1 MSLAEAVTMIVEE
14 MEKDSQ
20 AIPGRDS
27 DPRLNAY
34 AKQLRIALRCDAGR
48 PQQTAPMFPPG
59 FQPTGGPQT
68 SENNPYIA
76 AAREEFRKK
85 KLEERRQEALGPLR
99 EPGGLVQLV
108 GVPGSDGISTS
119 VEVNEALAP
128 GATPIIDGKV
138 FRYEEDGKLHYAAQE
153 TGALL
158 KARGATEETIL
169 RALGK

>member
-20 AIPGRDS
+20 ATPGQDS
-27 DPRLNAY
+27 DPRLYAY
-34 AKQLRIALRCDAGR
+34 AKQLRIALKCDAGR
-48 PQQTAPMFPPG
+48 PQQTASMFPPG

-85 KLEERRQEALGPLR
+85 KLDERRQEALGPLR

-119 VEVNEALAP
+119 IEVNETLVP
-128 GATPIIDGKV
+128 GVTPIIDGMV
-138 FRYEEDGKLHYAAQE
+138 FRYEQDGKLHYDAEQTAKY
-153 TGALL
+153 LNS
-158 KARGATEETIL
+158 I
-169 RALGK
+169 GKR